1 MTCKTTNRYVEA
13 MCPAVAQAAT
23 FQKKKKKNKHWAFSS
38 FMGEIKDL
46 RDLTII

>member
-23 FQKKKKKNKHWAFSS
+23 FQKKKKKKKKKKKNSGVNLFLSV
-38 FMGEIKDL
+38 I
-46 RDLTII
+46 